1 VYKWIGKY
9 VNLMQKYL
17 DQIKPKV
24 SDTWRADELYVKIK
38 GDMKYLF
45 AVMDD
50 QTRFW
55 IAQEV
60 TESKY
65 RHDARRIFEL
75 AKEATGTKPKL

>member
-1 VYKWIGKY
+1 
-9 VNLMQKYL
+9 MQKYL
-17 DQIKPKV
+17 EQIKPNV
-24 SDTWRADELYVKIK
+24 SDNWRADELYVKIK

-60 TESKY
+60 GDSKFKHGT
-65 RHDARRIFEL
+65 RKIFHL
-75 AKEATGTKPKL
+75 AKEATDTKPKNSDN